1 MLDVERWAFSSSARC
16 SPVLFIADV
25 LHPLDDFS
33 VERFLNGDMRH
44 RSRRRRA
51 VPMLRVRRKPDDVTR
66 PDFLDRTALAL
77 RPSDARRDDQRLT
90 ERMCMPGGA
99 RARLERNACATHT
112 RRFGRLEKR
121 VNAHRA
127 GKIFSRPFT

>member
-44 RSRRRRA
+44 RAARRSA
-51 VPMLRVRRKPDDVTR
+51 VPMRLVRRKPNDITG
-66 PDFLDRTALAL
+66 PDFLDRSAFAL
-77 RPSDARRDDQRLT
+77 RPAKAGSDDQRLT
-90 ERMCMPGGA
+90 QGMRMPRRACTRLECNA
-99 RARLERNACATHT
+99 RAAHT

-127 GKIFSRPFT
+127 GKI